1 MKLPN
6 FGYHFAR
13 WQGRT
18 LRNFYRALLPQVVK
32 RPVKAARSLDLSVFA
47 YSNEEMLPEQI
58 RSLRSFLRHLGRP
71 QNFTIISDGSHTD
84 ESIRLLK
91 AVDPRVSVLLAGG
104 RVGGDFSSKIWP
116 HSTPFPTAK

>member
-91 AVDPRVSVLLAGG
+91 AVDPRVSVRLAGG
-104 RVGGDFSSKIWP
+104 PVPSG
-116 HSTPFPTAK
+116 FPEKFRHYVTVFPMGK